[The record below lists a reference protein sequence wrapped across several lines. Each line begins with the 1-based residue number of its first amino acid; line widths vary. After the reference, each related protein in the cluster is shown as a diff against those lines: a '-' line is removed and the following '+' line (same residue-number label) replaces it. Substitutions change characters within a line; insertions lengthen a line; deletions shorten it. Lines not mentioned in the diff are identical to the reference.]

1 VAFRKSRF
9 RLLQAGE
16 DFGILSGGCVWLRG
30 GPAHLGKPGFLC
42 RVTIRKMA
50 RDAEHYEQR
59 IQTACLLILTALGIT
74 GALYFFKGVL
84 IPFVLAIFLTLS
96 LTPAID
102 LQMKWLRIPRRTAIL
117 TTVAVGCAVLGLGTL
132 LVTAAADQIV
142 QSRDDYGKQFQQL
155 LVRTRRLLPPEWYT
169 DPNEPA
175 RDPNDVALD
184 PNEPARGR
192 PDPSAPLIRVPTNTV
207 RKVLA
212 DIASS
217 VMGVI
222 SNGLLVVIFMIFM
235 VAGQGTYKAPAG
247 SLWWEVETRIK
258 RYLLTMLLTSGITG
272 VLVGLVLTVL
282 DVRFGWM
289 FGFLAFLLNFI
300 PSIGSVIATLL
311 PLPVALIDPELG
323 IVSKVLVLAIPGGI
337 QFTIGNILQ
346 PKMMGESLD
355 LHPIVVLLSLIFFG
369 TIWGIIGMFL
379 AVPITAVVKILLE
392 RFGYTRAIAELI
404 AGKTDVLTKSH
415 PSEDDNA
422 P

>member
-1 VAFRKSRF
+1 
-9 RLLQAGE
+9 
-16 DFGILSGGCVWLRG
+16 
-30 GPAHLGKPGFLC
+30 
-42 RVTIRKMA
+42 MA
-50 RDAEHYEQR
+50 KEAEHYEQR
-59 IQTACLLILTALGIT
+59 IQTICLLILTALGIT

-84 IPFVLAIFLTLS
+84 IPFVLAVFLTLS
-96 LTPAID
+96 LGPFID
-102 LQMKWLRIPRRTAIL
+102 LQMKWLRIPRRTAIF
-117 TTVAVGCAVLGLGTL
+117 TTVAFGCAILALGTL

-142 QSRDDYGKQFQQL
+142 QNRDAYGKQFQQL
-155 LVRTRRLLPPEWYT
+155 LDQARGLLPPEWYT
-169 DPNEPA
+169 DPNEAVREQKETVPDPNERV
-175 RDPNDVALD
+175 RDPNGPMLD
-184 PNEPARGR
+184 PNEPARPSR
-192 PDPSAPLIRVPTNTV
+192 DPSAQLIRIPTNTI
-207 RKVLA
+207 RKALT

-235 VAGQGTYKAPAG
+235 VAGKGLHKAPTG

-258 RYLLTMLLTSGITG
+258 RYLLTMLLTSGVTG
-272 VLVGLVLTVL
+272 VLVGLVLTILGVN
-282 DVRFGWM
+282 FGWM

-300 PSIGSVIATLL
+300 PNIGSIIATIL
-311 PLPVALIDPELG
+311 PLPVALIDPDLG

-379 AVPITAVVKILLE
+379 AVPITAVVKIFLE

-404 AGKTDVLTKSH
+404 AGKTDVLTKSR
-415 PSEDDNA
+415 SADD
-422 P
+422 